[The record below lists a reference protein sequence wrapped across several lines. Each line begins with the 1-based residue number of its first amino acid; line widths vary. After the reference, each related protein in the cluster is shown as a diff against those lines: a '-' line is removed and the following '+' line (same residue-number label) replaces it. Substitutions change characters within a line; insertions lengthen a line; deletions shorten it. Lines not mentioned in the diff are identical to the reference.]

1 MCPKKYP
8 LVAVKSASEAAESG
22 KISLSK
28 YLQNTSLPRLYSNKL
43 LPGNTELIKLPT
55 MWTVTYTLQQWISV
69 ARDKRSE
76 TISKFEMIV
85 HVLFLAN
92 IRSPL
97 RVRCW
102 SWYCST
108 SVSAGS
114 LMLILS
120 KLR

>member
-8 LVAVKSASEAAESG
+8 LVAVKSASEAAGSG

-43 LPGNTELIKLPT
+43 LSGNTELIKPPT
-55 MWTVTYTLQQWISV
+55 MWTVMYMLQQWISA

-76 TISKFEMIV
+76 TISEFEITA

-114 LMLILS
+114 LILILS